1 MLRPTLRAALPI
13 APARCIA
20 TSAPLCKNTRSPGS
34 RPAGRVPP
42 SNTSAA
48 YQRQRRS
55 EWVFVGVAG
64 SAAAFGGW
72 YYWANIRGRHTGDDA
87 GAPRP
92 YTTQSTRPST
102 FSIPARV
109 RAPGEPA
116 FKVITPLTAAEVD
129 ARLRANERSTI
140 VERPP
145 GACVAARY
153 DTNCVPSNDPTE
165 DRHAEVIVERDRG
178 VDEPR
183 GRKGAGTPDAGPRGD
198 LCFFTVMDGHGG
210 PQTATVLSQ
219 KLIAFVALELD
230 KVFRETGEYA
240 QMARS
245 HTSLTAS
252 VWSTLFGDRRKDA
265 ALAAYALDGN
275 PDIVKRALVKGF
287 RGLDKEIV
295 NTPLELLKQYELSL
309 AAAASQGTA
318 PTASDSKNSLSS
330 LAHSI
335 WPSTVQGAPNSAPFF
350 SASQTSAREALLP
363 ALSGSCAQMVYIDS
377 ARRDLYVAT
386 AGDSRAVAG
395 YWDER
400 AGRWEV
406 EALSIDQTGRNPDE
420 VRRIQREHPADE
432 AATVIQRGR
441 VLGGLEPTR
450 AFGDAR
456 YKWDRDMQ
464 RRITETFMPNGKAVR
479 APPKT
484 LKTPPYV
491 TAEPVVVSR
500 KISLG
505 HGDESSAPESL
516 VAAASESLSSLSG
529 NSSSRELRFIIMA
542 TDGLWDLISDQEA
555 VGLVA
560 GHLAG
565 IRGTVLAAD
574 LQQQCFEPSK
584 ARGARANAALPRPG
598 EAGAH
603 EAPEQGPHHP
613 LLRTPNHLQ
622 KFTFEDDNL
631 STHLVRN
638 ALGGAARERVAGLLA
653 IPSPESRRY
662 RDDVCTTTNADYGQ
676 VRVPANPVSFCS
688 TTRASHPKRPPR
700 TRRRA
705 RRRPRRRPP
714 RNCSTGRSF
723 VSKPAQANQHACI
736 SCPTTNGPPS
746 ESIFTSAEAPC
757 AASDPTW
764 V

>member
-1 MLRPTLRAALPI
+1 MTRPSLYRASGVS
-13 APARCIA
+13 
-20 TSAPLCKNTRSPGS
+20 TSVRYLSGSSWRLHPTRTSNP

-42 SNTSAA
+42 SNTNTTAA

-72 YYWANIRGRHTGDDA
+72 YYWANIRKRNGQEEASAKALRS
-87 GAPRP
+87 
-92 YTTQSTRPST
+92 YSTQTSSAPST

-109 RAPGEPA
+109 RGPGEQSI
-116 FKVITPLTAAEVD
+116 KVITPLTAAEVD

-140 VERPP
+140 VDRPL
-145 GACVAARY
+145 GACLVARY

-178 VDEPR
+178 IDEPR
-183 GRKGAGTPDAGPRGD
+183 SSKANKTTSASNPRGD

-210 PQTATVLSQ
+210 WHTASVLSQ

-240 QMARS
+240 QMARNHPS
-245 HTSLTAS
+245 ISSA
-252 VWSTLFGDRRKDA
+252 VWHSLFGGKDNKSPSS
-265 ALAAYALDGN
+265 YALDGN
-275 PDIVKRALVKGF
+275 PEIVKRALVKGF
-287 RGLDKEIV
+287 RGLDKEITT
-295 NTPLELLKQYELSL
+295 TPLELLKQYELNL
-309 AAAASQGTA
+309 AAASSQGTA
-318 PTASDSKNSLSS
+318 PTENDSKNSLSS

-335 WPSTVQGAPNSAPFF
+335 WPSTLQGS
-350 SASQTSAREALLP
+350 SKTSSLLGASPASAREALLA

-386 AGDSRAVAG
+386 TGDSRAVAG

-406 EALSIDQTGRNPDE
+406 EALSVDQTGRNPNE

-432 AATVIQRGR
+432 ASTVIQRGR

-456 YKWDRDMQ
+456 YKWDRDVQQ
-464 RRITETFMPNGKAVR
+464 RVVDAFLPNNKSVR
-479 APPKT
+479 GAPRS

-491 TAEPVVVSR
+491 TAEPVVVTR
-500 KISLG
+500 KIPMG
-505 HGDESSAPESL
+505 HTEEHANNESL
-516 VAAASESLSSLSG
+516 MAAAQESIGSLSG
-529 NSSSRELRFIIMA
+529 GNPSRELRFIIMA
-542 TDGLWDLISDQEA
+542 TDGLWDLMSDQEA

-574 LQQQCFEPSK
+574 LQQQCFEPAK
-584 ARGARANAALPRPG
+584 ARNNLSSSAENSQADASSVEKPRDSPN
-598 EAGAH
+598 
-603 EAPEQGPHHP
+603 HP

-622 KFTFEDDNL
+622 RFTFQDDNL

-662 RDDVCTTTNADYGQ
+662 RDDITVNVILLNSPTNTSNSAQSKTPYNDSQTTPIT
-676 VRVPANPVSFCS
+676 
-688 TTRASHPKRPPR
+688 KEM
-700 TRRRA
+700 
-705 RRRPRRRPP
+705 
-714 RNCSTGRSF
+714 
-723 VSKPAQANQHACI
+723 
-736 SCPTTNGPPS
+736 PT
-746 ESIFTSAEAPC
+746 AKL
-757 AASDPTW
+757 
-764 V
+764 

>member
-1 MLRPTLRAALPI
+1 MLRPSSLRDTL
-13 APARCIA
+13 PAVPVRCVS
-20 TSAPLCKNTRSPGS
+20 TSSLLRSPSSRSTGG

-42 SNTSAA
+42 PNTSAA

-72 YYWANIRGRHTGDDA
+72 YYWANIRGRHMPDETP
-87 GAPRP
+87 GAART
-92 YTTQSTRPST
+92 YSTPAARAST

-109 RAPGEPA
+109 RGPGEQP
-116 FKVITPLTAAEVD
+116 FKVITPLPSAEVD

-145 GACVAARY
+145 GACLVARY

-165 DRHAEVIVERDRG
+165 DRHAEVIVERDRA
-178 VDEPR
+178 VDEPKSK
-183 GRKGAGTPDAGPRGD
+183 KGGAPPAADGPRGD

-210 PQTATVLSQ
+210 PHTAQLLSQ

-245 HTSLTAS
+245 HTSLTSS
-252 VWSTLFGDRRKDA
+252 VWHTLFGSGDRRKEGA
-265 ALAAYALDGN
+265 MLAAFALDGN

-318 PTASDSKNSLSS
+318 PTANDSKNSLSS

-335 WPSTVQGAPNSAPFF
+335 WPSTVQGPSNASSFF
-350 SASQTSAREALLP
+350 TASQASAREALLP

-386 AGDSRAVAG
+386 TGDSRAVAG

-406 EALSIDQTGRNPDE
+406 EALSVDQTGRNPDE
-420 VRRIQREHPADE
+420 VRRIQREHPPDE
-432 AATVIQRGR
+432 SATVIQRGR

-464 RRITETFMPNGKAVR
+464 QRIIETFLPSGKAVR

-491 TAEPVVVSR
+491 TAEPVVVTR
-500 KISLG
+500 KIPQGTGEGASN
-505 HGDESSAPESL
+505 ESL

-529 NSSSRELRFIIMA
+529 SNSSRELRFIIMA
-542 TDGLWDLISDQEA
+542 TDGLWDLMSDQEA

-584 ARGARANAALPRPG
+584 AREARASAAPPKPHDG
-598 EAGAH
+598 SAPPAPAD
-603 EAPEQGPHHP
+603 APEPSTQQHP

-662 RDDVCTTTNADYGQ
+662 RDDVRMHPTHPDYGQ
-676 VRVPANPVSFCS
+676 VRSLWTNPASSYS
-688 TTRASHPKRPPR
+688 TRPRKRRRRPPKRLP
-700 TRRRA
+700 T
-705 RRRPRRRPP
+705 RRPRRLARPRRRP
-714 RNCSTGRSF
+714 RNCSTGRSDA
-723 VSKPAQANQHACI
+723 AQRHEPI
-736 SCPTTNGPPS
+736 SARVLDT
-746 ESIFTSAEAPC
+746 
-757 AASDPTW
+757 
-764 V
+764 